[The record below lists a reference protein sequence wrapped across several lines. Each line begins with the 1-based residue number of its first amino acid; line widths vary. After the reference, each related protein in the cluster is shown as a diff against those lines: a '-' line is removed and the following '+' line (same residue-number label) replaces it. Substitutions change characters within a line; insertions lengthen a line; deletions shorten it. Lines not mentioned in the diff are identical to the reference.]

1 MAGYWKSDKGENMSN
16 GEVFVPKETLK
27 DVEQYPFKDIPER
40 GIRRE
45 TCERFGVRASVSTS
59 DGKTVEALYFPSYN
73 QKGKITGYKK
83 QDLTKDKS
91 EKYHWSVVGNVS
103 IQNKLFGQE
112 VAESIQRKRTTLTY
126 TEGEHDTMACFQSMC
141 DQVQGT
147 KYEGMEPSVVSISL
161 GTANAVEATLHNQD
175 FVLSYDALNIFFDDD
190 YCTPAE
196 KQKGILKGHE
206 AREAVANAL
215 VGASIGLFTTTTN
228 GEFKDAS
235 DMLQAGRS
243 DELAKLVQFGKRAF
257 SAEKIV
263 HASDIDFEELIT
275 EREEGLY
282 INCFPK
288 LMQKIH
294 GFRKREL
301 VLLTSPSGVGK
312 CHGKGTTIRMAD
324 MSTKKVE
331 EITVGEFVMGYD
343 GTPRKVVSLHQG
355 VDKLFKITDVKGNT
369 EYTVNSEH
377 LLSLK
382 SNETVKKRGFVK
394 DSVTNISVTDYLGLP
409 KHYKEHVLTG
419 YKADLTNLNTGAF
432 KPELKNEA
440 YILGLWFAEG
450 TSAKPQFTIC
460 RKDTEIQE
468 TLDSFIIENGFTQ
481 NVSPS
486 NNRSSSISTD
496 IVGGYRTYLDSL
508 GVLNNKHI
516 PLKVLSA
523 DYSTRLDVLAG
534 IIDGDGFLMHNC
546 VELVMKDNQLAYDIV
561 TLARSVGLSV
571 SIRDKFSKCQN
582 FEGEIYKRILI
593 SGNIYKIPNR
603 LSRKKGSQR
612 KQCKD
617 ALRSGLI
624 VEELGIGDYYGFE
637 VDGNHLYCL
646 EDFSVTHNST
656 VTSIFAGGF
665 MEAGEKV
672 GMIYLEETNKET
684 LQRMVAAKLK
694 VNYNKFKNKP
704 LGCGKSREEV
714 KEAYDSIVNNDQ
726 LIMLGHFGSL
736 PITELMSKVRHMHL
750 VEGCS
755 YILLDHLSVVI
766 SGSDIVNERKELDMV
781 MTELAAFC
789 AANDVCIIAVS
800 HIKRL
805 DGQDYK
811 PPKGKENESF
821 WIKVTKE
828 SMRGSAALEQLS
840 FIIIGLEP
848 EIRVDRQRGL
858 VRLTCLKN
866 RPWSYLGD
874 CDEFSVDEDTWEVI
888 LNEVNTF

>member
-1 MAGYWKSDKGENMSN
+1 MSGYWKATKGDEMSEV
-16 GEVFVPKETLK
+16 GEKYVPKESVK
-27 DVEQYPFKDIPER
+27 DIEGYKAFDIPER
-40 GIRRE
+40 GIRKE
-45 TCERFGVRASVSTS
+45 TLERFGVKVAVSQE
-59 DGKTVEALYFPSYN
+59 DGKTPIAVYFPSYS
-73 QKGKITGYKK
+73 QKGKVTGYKK

-91 EKYHWSVVGNVS
+91 EKYHWSTIGNVS

-112 VAESIQRKRTTLTY
+112 VAESIQRKRTNLTY
-126 TEGEHDTMACFQSMC
+126 TEGEWDALSCFQSMK
-141 DQVQGT
+141 DQVKGT
-147 KYEGMEPSVVSISL
+147 KYEGMEPSVVSIPL
-161 GTANAVEATLHNQD
+161 GTANSVEATLHNQE
-175 FVLSYDALNIFFDDD
+175 FVLSYDTLNIFFDDD

-196 KQKGILKGHE
+196 REKKIMKGHE

-215 VGASIGLFTTTTN
+215 VGSGIGLFTTTT
-228 GEFKDAS
+228 GGDFKDAS
-235 DMLQAGRS
+235 DMVQAGKS

-263 HASDIDFEELIT
+263 HAADISFEELVQ

-288 LMQKIH
+288 LMDKIH

-312 CHGKGTTIRMAD
+312 
-324 MSTKKVE
+324 
-331 EITVGEFVMGYD
+331 
-343 GTPRKVVSLHQG
+343 
-355 VDKLFKITDVKGNT
+355 
-369 EYTVNSEH
+369 
-377 LLSLK
+377 
-382 SNETVKKRGFVK
+382 
-394 DSVTNISVTDYLGLP
+394 
-409 KHYKEHVLTG
+409 
-419 YKADLTNLNTGAF
+419 
-432 KPELKNEA
+432 
-440 YILGLWFAEG
+440 
-450 TSAKPQFTIC
+450 
-460 RKDTEIQE
+460 
-468 TLDSFIIENGFTQ
+468 
-481 NVSPS
+481 
-486 NNRSSSISTD
+486 
-496 IVGGYRTYLDSL
+496 
-508 GVLNNKHI
+508 
-516 PLKVLSA
+516 
-523 DYSTRLDVLAG
+523 
-534 IIDGDGFLMHNC
+534 
-546 VELVMKDNQLAYDIV
+546 
-561 TLARSVGLSV
+561 
-571 SIRDKFSKCQN
+571 
-582 FEGEIYKRILI
+582 
-593 SGNIYKIPNR
+593 
-603 LSRKKGSQR
+603 
-612 KQCKD
+612 
-617 ALRSGLI
+617 
-624 VEELGIGDYYGFE
+624 
-637 VDGNHLYCL
+637 
-646 EDFSVTHNST
+646 ST

-714 KEAYDSIVNNDQ
+714 QEAYDSIVNNDQ

-755 YILLDHLSVVI
+755 YIVLDHLSVVI
-766 SGSDIVNERKELDMV
+766 SGSDIANERKELDMV

-805 DGQDYK
+805 DGQEYK
-811 PPKGKENESF
+811 PPKGKEDEPF
-821 WIKVTKE
+821 WIRVTKE

-848 EIRVDRQRGL
+848 QIRPDRQRGL

-888 LNEVNTF
+888 LNEVDTSF